1 MNSETEAMNSPQQD
15 LPTLNQPLGDVI
27 LNQFGAIGYFA
38 IGELMRITTEEEQ
51 IFHRE
56 NVTNMDEVE
65 VNLRLP
71 TPCTD

>member
-1 MNSETEAMNSPQQD
+1 MNSPEQD
-15 LPTLNQPLGDVI
+15 LSTLNQPLGDVI
-27 LNQFGAIGYFA
+27 LNQFGVIGYFA
-38 IGELMRITTEEEQ
+38 IGELMRITTEEER

-71 TPCTD
+71 TPCAG